1 MRDHSRLRELW
12 TAASGSLQ
20 ERLTAIN
27 SLRVEGPRRPI
38 EMSAVRD
45 LLVRRGVW
53 RRLQVHALM
62 GRTADLRARLGQPD
76 VSEGVRASVH
86 LQGLVGENAILQVSQ
101 FGVLKKLLDD
111 ICADS
116 VIAPDDVSAL
126 WALSETSTPW
136 WVSVYGRP
144 ISTFDLIEAQ
154 LAA

>member
-1 MRDHSRLRELW
+1 
-12 TAASGSLQ
+12 
-20 ERLTAIN
+20 
-27 SLRVEGPRRPI
+27 
-38 EMSAVRD
+38 
-45 LLVRRGVW
+45 
-53 RRLQVHALM
+53 
-62 GRTADLRARLGQPD
+62 
-76 VSEGVRASVH
+76 